1 MNVNALSKEDRL
13 KLRIRKRESDKTY
26 NEVMKLIRTNNIGKC
41 MVVRPTGFGK
51 SYMLARVTSE
61 STIINNGGT
70 ALYVYPYDTIK
81 SDIEKKYGENGTSNV
96 KLKSTNFMTYK
107 MFTSLG
113 KAKNGRPLIKY
124 LNDNNVR
131 IILLDEVH
139 LAGADG
145 FQQAYANIKHKIG
158 SGQGKIRLI
167 GVTATPYRMDGFDI
181 LKEIF
186 DGHKVY
192 DYTMDDC
199 IKDGLMRKPLYK
211 SSLQSADI
219 VSDLIVEY
227 SKKYLGINREILR
240 RKAKW
245 LVETQDKIEIN
256 DMINPSYCIR
266 NSIARVLNNDK
277 PDYLKFIVFFPTI
290 KSMSVMEGQVS
301 DYFSGAFPYLK
312 QNILRISSASD
323 SDDVEELHKLKY
335 REGIIDIIF
344 CVNKINMGYHVDDIN
359 GIMMLRGTRSDIIYK
374 QQIGRCMSITSK
386 ITPVVFDMI
395 NNVSK
400 KPYYQVSL
408 NDFEDVETDELDAQ
422 LSGDIIQ
429 RDSELN
435 RDSLEIDENAHEYSE
450 ILSELCEQL
459 NKDIEKEICWL
470 YTYRQTPLYILT
482 NRYCGS
488 NTLKKD
494 IIGILEKNGITIED
508 ETYMRDY
515 VDASI
520 SRKLHSLSDRRGR
533 KANAK

>member
-1 MNVNALSKEDRL
+1 MSVGTLSRDDRL
-13 KLRIRKRESDKTY
+13 KLKIRKRESDKTY
-26 NEVMKLIRTNNIGKC
+26 GEVMRLIRTNNIGKC

-81 SDIEKKYGENGTSNV
+81 SDIEKKYGENGESDI

-107 MFTSLG
+107 MFTQLG
-113 KAKNGRPLIKY
+113 KAGNGNALIKY
-124 LNDNNVR
+124 LNENNVR

-145 FQQAYANIKHKIG
+145 FQQAYNNIKHKIG

-181 LKEIF
+181 LNEIF
-186 DGHKVY
+186 DGNKVY

-199 IKDGLMRKPLYK
+199 IRDGLMKKPLYK

-219 VSDLIVEY
+219 ISDLIVEY
-227 SKKYLGINREILR
+227 GKRYTGVNREILIE
-240 RKAKW
+240 KAKK
-245 LVETQDKIEIN
+245 LVNTQDKIDID
-256 DMINPSYCIR
+256 DMIHPSKCIK
-266 NSIARVLNNDK
+266 NSICKVLNNEK

-290 KSMSVMEGQVS
+290 KSMAVMEGKVS
-301 DYFSGAFPYLK
+301 EYFSGAFPYLK

-323 SDDVEELHKLKY
+323 SDDVADLHKLSY
-335 REGIIDIIF
+335 RGGIIDIIF

-386 ITPVVFDMI
+386 ITPIVFDMI

-400 KPYYQVSL
+400 KPYYKVEL
-408 NDFEDVETDELDAQ
+408 RDFDNVEADELDYQ
-422 LSGDIIQ
+422 LDGDVTQ
-429 RDSELN
+429 KESELN
-435 RDSLEIDENAHEYSE
+435 QSSLEMDDDAHEYSE
-450 ILSELCEQL
+450 ILAELSEQL
-459 NKDIEKEICWL
+459 NKDIESEICWL
-470 YTYRQTPLYILT
+470 YENKQTPLYVLT
-482 NRYCGS
+482 NKYCGS

-494 IIGILEKNGITIED
+494 IIQILDKHGVKIED
-508 ETYMRDY
+508 ETYMREL
-515 VDASI
+515 VEPSI
-520 SRKLHSLSDRRGR
+520 SRKLHSLSDKRGR
-533 KANAK
+533 AVNGK